1 MTALTLDQTAATA
14 VEYVR
19 AGFAIVPIPLGKKG
33 PSTRGWNQRSRVI
46 TDPADAAK
54 LSGNIGLA
62 HAYCQPAPTVSI
74 DIDDLD
80 RAATWLEERGIDLR
94 ALITADD
101 AVLILSGRYG
111 RAKLLC
117 RSTAGP
123 LRTVTVKGA
132 LPDGSSVMVLE
143 FRCAAQDGTTV
154 QDVLPPSIHP
164 DTGRRYRWAGSGD
177 WRGLP
182 PLPRDLLAVWN
193 KELANKGPREASR
206 AAKLK
211 LSTLVD
217 DTPRQR
223 AIVGEQLRHISAD
236 CEYPLYR
243 DIVWAILSLG
253 WHDREQLAR
262 QWCQTAP
269 ERFDECDFDNVVN
282 SHDPTRSPTVG
293 TIFHH
298 ARQGGWNG

>member
-1 MTALTLDQTAATA
+1 MTVLALDQAATKA

-19 AGFAIVPIPLGKKG
+19 AGFAIVPIPAGRKG
-33 PSTRGWNQRSRVI
+33 PSIKAWNQRSRVI
-46 TDPADAAK
+46 TAPSDAAK

-80 RAATWLEERGIDLR
+80 RSAPWLEERGIDLCG
-94 ALITADD
+94 LVKADD
-101 AVLILSGRYG
+101 AVLIISGRPG
-111 RAKLLC
+111 RAKLLY
-117 RSTAGP
+117 RSEVGP
-123 LRTVTVKGA
+123 LRTMNVKQT
-132 LPDGSSVMVLE
+132 LPDGRSVMVLE
-143 FRCAAQDGTTV
+143 FRCAAQDGLTV

-164 DTGRRYRWAGSGD
+164 DTGRPYRWVGKGD
-177 WRGLP
+177 WRALP
-182 PLPRDLLAVWN
+182 PLPRALLDVWQQ
-193 KELANKGPREASR
+193 ELFGKGQRDNSR
-206 AAKLK
+206 AAKLT
-211 LSTLVD
+211 LSTVLD

-223 AIVGEQLRHISAD
+223 AILSEQLRHISAN

-253 WHDREQLAR
+253 WHDREKLAR

-269 ERFDECDFDNVVN
+269 ERFDECDFRNVVI
-282 SHDPTRSPTVG
+282 SHDPARTPTIG

-298 ARQGGWNG
+298 ARQGGRNG